1 MVFDHASV
9 ELLFRDQ
16 TKSTQM
22 KTNSPEKFGNVILNR
37 TVQWAC
43 IHASNKAQTTATA
56 ALEL

>member
-22 KTNSPEKFGNVILNR
+22 KTNTPEK
-37 TVQWAC
+37 QM
-43 IHASNKAQTTATA
+43 
-56 ALEL
+56 

>member
-22 KTNSPEKFGNVILNR
+22 KTNSPEN
-37 TVQWAC
+37 QM
-43 IHASNKAQTTATA
+43 
-56 ALEL
+56 